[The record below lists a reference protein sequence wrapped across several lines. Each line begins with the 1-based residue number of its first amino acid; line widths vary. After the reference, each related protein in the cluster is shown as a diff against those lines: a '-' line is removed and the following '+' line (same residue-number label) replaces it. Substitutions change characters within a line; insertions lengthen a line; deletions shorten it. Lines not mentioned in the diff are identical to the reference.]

1 MTNEPGPAA
10 PAPNRGASP
19 PPSRRKPVRRF
30 MFKNVLPPFVIG
42 GYRMLGRSW
51 RYTTENEHILDT
63 LIRERRQIVGAFLHA
78 RTFPLLYYFSRPERG
93 RWILMC
99 SQSRDGELMTRL
111 EEGLGFRVARG
122 SSGRGGARALVEMI
136 KAQREDRAL
145 NSCLAIDG
153 SRGPRGIAQLGVIT
167 MAQKTGSLI
176 LPVASSTRDCWI
188 WQKSWDRTVIPKS
201 RASIRIRIGEPIEA
215 PAKLD
220 EAGLESL
227 RVRMQETLLAM
238 HRELDEQT
246 GFRDREPLQAPRP
259 GPAAA
264 H

>member
-1 MTNEPGPAA
+1 MLK
-10 PAPNRGASP
+10 R
-19 PPSRRKPVRRF
+19 
-30 MFKNVLPPFVIG
+30 VLPPFVIR

-51 RYTTENEHILDT
+51 AYATENEETLDR
-63 LIRERRQIVGAFLHA
+63 LLRERRQVVGAFLHS

-153 SRGPRGIAQLGVIT
+153 SRGPRGHAQLGVLT

-176 LPVASSTRDCWI
+176 LPVAASTPDSWI
-188 WQKSWDRTVIPKS
+188 WQKSWDRSVIPKA
-201 RASIRIRIGEPIEA
+201 RAAIRIRIGEPIEV
-215 PAKLD
+215 PARVD
-220 EAGLESL
+220 AAATEAL
-227 RVRMQETLLAM
+227 RLHMQQTLLRM
-238 HRELDEQT
+238 HTELDAVT
-246 GFRDREPLQAPRP
+246 GFRDPEPLQAPP
-259 GPAAA
+259 TTAAA
-264 H
+264 VAPGGAESPG